1 MHTTTDEKAI
11 SGNLRERRAEPRRE
25 IDLLMNR
32 FLSGY
37 PYLCRA
43 SDISRTGMRIHPISG
58 GGSNATRFV
67 GLQFQL
73 PGSSDVITASGEVVS
88 PDVPGGPLGV
98 RFTSMPAV
106 SADRITRF
114 LAARQPD

>member
-1 MHTTTDEKAI
+1 MHTTAVDKAI
-11 SGNLRERRAEPRRE
+11 SGNRERRADPRRE

-32 FLSGY
+32 FLNGY

-58 GGSNATRFV
+58 AGSSPSRFV

-73 PGSSDVITASGEVVS
+73 PGSNDVITASGEVVS
-88 PDVPGGPLGV
+88 TPSGGPLGV
-98 RFTSMPAV
+98 RFTAMPAV
-106 SADRITRF
+106 SKDRISRF
-114 LAARQPD
+114 LAERQPD

>member
-1 MHTTTDEKAI
+1 MHTSSCDTGAKASNTD
-11 SGNLRERRAEPRRE
+11 RRADPRRE

-32 FLSGY
+32 FLNGY

-58 GGSNATRFV
+58 AHSATRFV

-73 PGSSDVITASGEVVS
+73 PGCADIVTASGEVVS
-88 PDVPGGPLGV
+88 APGKDGPVGV
-98 RFTSMPAV
+98 RFTRMPAL
-106 SADRITRF
+106 SAARVGRF
-114 LAARQPD
+114 LAARRPE